1 MKFGVLSVR
10 ETNMFGLCYEVDQV
24 PFISTLVIYLFILN
38 LTMHFDGLYYL
49 SIIHLLFVLLTA
61 LNFSSM

>member
-1 MKFGVLSVR
+1 
-10 ETNMFGLCYEVDQV
+10 MFGLCYEVDQV
-24 PFISTLVIYLFILN
+24 PFISTLFIYLFILN

>member
-1 MKFGVLSVR
+1 
-10 ETNMFGLCYEVDQV
+10 MFGLCYEVDQV

-38 LTMHFDGLYYL
+38 LTMHFDGLYHL